1 MYEDVLYCRLHFE
14 MMTTSYGPGP
24 EALDMCPPLHSPG
37 GDLYPPGMAGPHHP
51 SMFVPGPGPPPGFP
65 GGPEHWPYGPG
76 PEFGPI
82 PDYQFNNNND
92 PIKKR
97 RGRKK
102 RKVDEFAAMNGYME
116 GYPPGMDGHGVGQAK
131 TKRAR
136 TSFKHHQLR
145 IMKAH
150 FQVNQNPDSRE
161 LKMLSQKTGL
171 DKKVLQVWFQNA
183 RAKWRR
189 MNANGG
195 ATLEGV
201 LGPDDD
207 LKGDDLSSDMSPG
220 DCGPNSMISC
230 C

>member
-1 MYEDVLYCRLHFE
+1 M
-14 MMTTSYGPGP
+14 G
-24 EALDMCPPLHSPG
+24 
-37 GDLYPPGMAGPHHP
+37 
-51 SMFVPGPGPPPGFP
+51 
-65 GGPEHWPYGPG
+65 
-76 PEFGPI
+76 
-82 PDYQFNNNND
+82 
-92 PIKKR
+92 
-97 RGRKK
+97 
-102 RKVDEFAAMNGYME
+102 DEFAAMNGYME
-116 GYPPGMDGHGVGQAK
+116 GYPPGMEGHGVGQAK

-207 LKGDDLSSDMSPG
+207 LKGDALSSDMSPG